1 MQYTMTAMAR
11 DEEPVPVL
19 RSALVVAVPEAAVVA
34 EPWLE
39 RTAHAKP
46 SHGVSAHVTVL
57 FPFVQA
63 PELDDTLVAS
73 LTALFV
79 RVQPFD
85 FALPACRRFPGVLYL
100 APEPAEPFVTMTE
113 AVVAA
118 YPDCPPYEGAFDS
131 IVPHLTVA
139 EGPPTVLNRAEAEVR
154 PRLPVRA
161 EAHEILLLEEL
172 EPEPARWH
180 VRDRFPLGAA

>member
-1 MQYTMTAMAR
+1 
-11 DEEPVPVL
+11 L
-19 RSALVVAVPEAAVVA
+19 RSALVIAVPEVAAVV

-39 RTAHAKP
+39 RTASAKP
-46 SHGVSAHVTVL
+46 SHGVPAHVTVL
-57 FPFVQA
+57 FPFVPA
-63 PELDDTLVAS
+63 PELDDTVLAG

-85 FALPACRRFPGVLYL
+85 FELAACRRFPGVLYL

-113 AVVAA
+113 AVAAA
-118 YPDCPPYEGAFDS
+118 YPDFPPYEGIFDS

-139 EGPPTVLNRAEAEVR
+139 EGLPTVLNRAEAEVR
-154 PRLPVRA
+154 QRLPVRA
-161 EAHEILLLEEL
+161 EAKEVLRLEEI
-172 EPEPARWH
+172 EPEPVRWQ